1 MLPSK
6 YIFGLLALATIT
18 IWLAV
23 LAAPDDRLRL
33 IACDVGQGDAMLV
46 VYGQSQILIDGG
58 PDDSV
63 LDCLASHMPFWDR
76 RIELVILTHPQTDHF
91 RGLIEVFRRY
101 KIDVFLTLPLNSS
114 TSAYQVLRNEVGGS
128 KTEVLDATAGK
139 VVRLGLM
146 QLDIVHPTKDFLAG
160 ANTSSGDPNDF
171 SIVAIL
177 SFGEFEALLTGDIGP
192 DVMDEV
198 IEQLALSGVEQ
209 VEYIKI
215 PHHGS
220 KNGLTKELLEASMPE
235 VAVISVGKNPWGHPH
250 KEVLEMLQERGVK
263 IKRTDLDGDIKVVTD
278 GKVWWLKD

>member
-6 YIFGLLALATIT
+6 YIFGLLALVTIT

-58 PDDSV
+58 PDGSV

-101 KIDVFLTLPLNSS
+101 KVDVFLTLPLNSS
-114 TSAYQVLRNEVGGS
+114 TSAYQVLKNEVGGS
-128 KTEVLDATAGK
+128 KARVVNATAGK
-139 VVRLGLM
+139 VIRLGLI
-146 QLDIVHPTKDFLAG
+146 QLDIVHPTKNFLAG

-192 DVMDEV
+192 KVTPD
-198 IEQLALSGVEQ
+198 ILATGKIRD

-250 KEVLEMLQERGVK
+250 KEVLTLLEEYGVK
-263 IKRTDLDGDIKVVTD
+263 IKRTDLEGDIEVVTD
-278 GKVWWLKD
+278 GEVWWLKD